1 MKNGD
6 APEVEATV
14 SPEVAYLA
22 KLTRDELSPDAF
34 QTSANAWEGVRDR
47 RDRIDRRQER
57 RRRKLRFVFAGGCL
71 ATMIPLVVLALRAP
85 RGEKPLQV
93 SFTGARLGDHGQITS
108 TANLPN
114 TSLLH
119 FSDGTEVELRPGAT
133 ANLVDVTD
141 RGASLT
147 LTCGAAQFRVT
158 PLPGAHWAVAA
169 GPFRVEVKGTVFDL
183 EWAPKP
189 GTLRL
194 QLHRG
199 SVAVTGP
206 LATEP
211 ILLRDQRE
219 LLIDLPRREIKVL
232 DQRGNVPAPAPEP
245 TAEPTIE
252 AQAAPQRHI
261 EGPVPATTVRET
273 SKDPSR
279 RSATSWQALFVAG
292 KLDLIL
298 SEAENAGFDVSLERR
313 SNEDLAALADA
324 ARYRDRA
331 GLARRTLL
339 AQRDRFPRS
348 LRATEAAFLLGRLDE
363 SSTGAT
369 QALAWYDRYLGEAPR
384 GRYAAEA
391 LGRKMLV
398 VQKLRGSEAARPL
411 AEDYVR
417 RYPDGAYA
425 ELAHKLALH

>member
-1 MKNGD
+1 MTNED
-6 APEVEATV
+6 ATEANATV

-22 KLTRDELSPDAF
+22 KLTREELSPDAF

-47 RDRIDRRQER
+47 MDRRQER
-57 RRRKLRFVFAGGCL
+57 RRRKLRFVFAGACL
-71 ATMIPLVVLALRAP
+71 ATMVPLAVLALHAQ
-85 RGEKPLQV
+85 RGDKPLQV
-93 SFTGARLGDHGQITS
+93 SFTGARLGAHGQITS
-108 TANLPN
+108 TANQPN

-119 FSDGTEVELRPGAT
+119 FSDGTEVELRAEAA
-133 ANLVDVTD
+133 ANLVDVTA
-141 RGASLT
+141 RGAT
-147 LTCGAAQFRVT
+147 LALERGAAQFRVM

-169 GPFRVEVKGTVFDL
+169 GPFRVDVKGTVFDL

-206 LATEP
+206 LSTEP
-211 ILLRDQRE
+211 ILLHDQRE
-219 LLIDLPRREIKVL
+219 LLIDLPRREIKII
-232 DQRGNVPAPAPEP
+232 DQRENAPATAPERTPEP
-245 TAEPTIE
+245 TPETT
-252 AQAAPQRHI
+252 AAPQR
-261 EGPVPATTVRET
+261 PAEAPLPAAAVRET
-273 SKDPSR
+273 SKDHGR
-279 RSATSWQALFVAG
+279 RSATSWQALFAAG

-298 SEAENAGFDVSLERR
+298 SEAEDAGFDVSLEHR

-324 ARYRDRA
+324 ARYRGRS

-339 AQRDRFPRS
+339 AQRDRFPHS
-348 LRATEAAFLLGRLDE
+348 LRAVEAAFLLGRLDE
-363 SSTGAT
+363 SSAGAT

-398 VQKLRGSEAARPL
+398 VQKLRGTEAARPL

-417 RYPDGAYA
+417 RYPEGSYA
-425 ELAHKLALH
+425 ELARKLALH

>member
-1 MKNGD
+1 MTNED
-6 APEVEATV
+6 ATGVDATV

-22 KLTRDELSPDAF
+22 QLTRDELSPDPF
-34 QTSANAWEGVRDR
+34 QASANAWDGVL
-47 RDRIDRRQER
+47 DRIDRRLER
-57 RRRKLRFVFAGGCL
+57 RRRKLRFAFAGACL
-71 ATMIPLVVLALRAP
+71 ATMIPLAFLALRAP

-93 SFTGARLGDHGQITS
+93 SFTGARLGDHGQITR

-119 FSDGTEVELRPGAT
+119 FSDGTEVELRTDAA
-133 ANLVDVTD
+133 ANLVDVTA
-141 RGASLT
+141 RGAT
-147 LTCGAAQFRVT
+147 LALEHGAAQFRVM

-169 GPFRVEVKGTVFDL
+169 GPFHVDVKGTVFDL

-206 LATEP
+206 LSSEP
-211 ILLRDQRE
+211 ILLHDQRE
-219 LLIDLPRREIKVL
+219 LLIDLPRREIKII
-232 DQRGNVPAPAPEP
+232 DQRENAPEQ
-245 TAEPTIE
+245 TVE
-252 AQAAPQRHI
+252 AKAAPQR
-261 EGPVPATTVRET
+261 PAEAPLPTTTVREA
-273 SKDPSR
+273 SKDHSR
-279 RSATSWQALFVAG
+279 RSALSWQALFAAG

-298 SEAENAGFDVSLERR
+298 SEAEDAGFDVSLERR
-313 SNEDLAALADA
+313 GNEDLAALADA
-324 ARYRDRA
+324 ARYRGRA

-339 AQRDRFPRS
+339 TQRERFPHS
-348 LRATEAAFLLGRLDE
+348 LRAIEAAFLLGRLEE

-398 VQKLRGSEAARPL
+398 VQKLRGTEAARPL
-411 AEDYVR
+411 AEDYVH
-417 RYPDGAYA
+417 RYPEGAYA
-425 ELAHKLALH
+425 ELARKLALH

>member
-1 MKNGD
+1 
-6 APEVEATV
+6 
-14 SPEVAYLA
+14 
-22 KLTRDELSPDAF
+22 
-34 QTSANAWEGVRDR
+34 
-47 RDRIDRRQER
+47 
-57 RRRKLRFVFAGGCL
+57 
-71 ATMIPLVVLALRAP
+71 
-85 RGEKPLQV
+85 
-93 SFTGARLGDHGQITS
+93 
-108 TANLPN
+108 
-114 TSLLH
+114 
-119 FSDGTEVELRPGAT
+119 
-133 ANLVDVTD
+133 
-141 RGASLT
+141 
-147 LTCGAAQFRVT
+147 
-158 PLPGAHWAVAA
+158 
-169 GPFRVEVKGTVFDL
+169 
-183 EWAPKP
+183 
-189 GTLRL
+189 
-194 QLHRG
+194 
-199 SVAVTGP
+199 VTGP

-211 ILLRDQRE
+211 IVLHDQRE
-219 LLIDLPRREIKVL
+219 LLIDLPRREIKIL
-232 DQRGNVPAPAPEP
+232 DQRENAPAPAPES

-252 AQAAPQRHI
+252 VQAALKRPA

-273 SKDPSR
+273 SKDRNR

-298 SEAENAGFDVSLERR
+298 SEAEDAGFDVSLERR
-313 SNEDLAALADA
+313 SSEDLAALADA

-331 GLARRTLL
+331 GLARRALL

-369 QALAWYDRYLGEAPR
+369 QALAWYDCYLGEAPR

-417 RYPDGAYA
+417 RYPDGVYA

>member
-1 MKNGD
+1 MMNED
-6 APEVEATV
+6 ATEVGATV

-34 QTSANAWEGVRDR
+34 QASANAWEGVRERLEHR
-47 RDRIDRRQER
+47 RER
-57 RRRKLRFVFAGGCL
+57 RRGKVRLVFAGACL
-71 ATMIPLVVLALRAP
+71 ATIIPLAVLALRAP

-93 SFTGARLGDHGQITS
+93 SFTGARLGDHGKITS
-108 TANLPN
+108 TANQPN

-119 FSDGTEVELRPGAT
+119 FSDGTEVELRTDAA
-133 ANLVDVTD
+133 ANLVDVTA
-141 RGASLT
+141 RGAT
-147 LTCGAAQFRVT
+147 LALEHGAAQFRVT
-158 PLPGAHWAVAA
+158 PLPGAHWVVAA
-169 GPFRVEVKGTVFDL
+169 GPFRVDVKGTVFDL

-206 LATEP
+206 LSTEP
-211 ILLRDQRE
+211 ILLHDQRE
-219 LLIDLPRREIKVL
+219 LLIDLPRREIKIL
-232 DQRGNVPAPAPEP
+232 DQRESASVPASEPTPEP
-245 TAEPTIE
+245 TINAKAPPQGPAE
-252 AQAAPQRHI
+252 APL
-261 EGPVPATTVRET
+261 PATTVREA
-273 SKDPSR
+273 SKDHSR
-279 RSATSWQALFVAG
+279 RSSTSWQALFVAG

-298 SEAENAGFDVSLERR
+298 SEAEDAGFDVSLERR

>member
-1 MKNGD
+1 MTNED
-6 APEVEATV
+6 AEEASATV

-22 KLTRDELSPDAF
+22 KLTREELSPDAF

-47 RDRIDRRQER
+47 MDRRQEQS
-57 RRRKLRFVFAGGCL
+57 RRKLHFAFAGACL
-71 ATMIPLVVLALRAP
+71 ATMIPLAFLALRTP
-85 RGEKPLQV
+85 RGERPLQV
-93 SFTGARLGDHGQITS
+93 SFTGARLGDHGQITR
-108 TANLPN
+108 TANLLD

-119 FSDGTEVELRPGAT
+119 FSDGTEVELRTDAS
-133 ANLVDVTD
+133 ANLVDVTA
-141 RGASLT
+141 RGAT
-147 LTCGAAQFRVT
+147 LALERGAAQFRVM
-158 PLPGAHWAVAA
+158 PLPGARWAVAA
-169 GPFRVEVKGTVFDL
+169 GPFRVDVKGTIFDL

-206 LATEP
+206 LSTEP
-211 ILLRDQRE
+211 ILLHDQRE
-219 LLIDLPRREIKVL
+219 LLIDLPRREIRIL
-232 DQRGNVPAPAPEP
+232 DQREGAPEP
-245 TAEPTIE
+245 TPEPAAEAKT
-252 AQAAPQRHI
+252 APQRPA
-261 EGPVPATTVRET
+261 EVPLPATTIRET
-273 SKDPSR
+273 SKDHGR
-279 RSATSWQALFVAG
+279 RSEPSWQALFAAG

-298 SEAENAGFDVSLERR
+298 SEAEDAGFDVSLERR

-324 ARYRDRA
+324 ARYRGRA

-339 AQRDRFPRS
+339 TQRERFPHS
-348 LRATEAAFLLGRLDE
+348 LRAVEAAFLLGRLDE
-363 SSTGAT
+363 SSAGAP
-369 QALAWYDRYLGEAPR
+369 QALAWYERYLGEAPR

-398 VQKLRGSEAARPL
+398 VQQLRGTEEARPL
-411 AEDYVR
+411 AEEYVR